1 MAQPMTAIKAER
13 SRRSGGRT
21 SHGLPFA
28 AKDRSIGRSSAF
40 HRNPQSSQSSQFYSD
55 WWQNGAPEEIRTP
68 DPQIRSLVLY
78 PAELRA
84 RFSPGI
90 RGLRAGWIRDRPGNV
105 AKERFSYPLRP
116 RLASLMALDIAGRLT
131 ANSAG
136 IIGVFRG
143 ARPTSPNDE
152 NASYFTPAPAR
163 YGR

>member
-1 MAQPMTAIKAER
+1 MIGRENVT
-13 SRRSGGRT
+13 RT
-21 SHGLPFA
+21 SFRRQ
-28 AKDRSIGRSSAF
+28 RSINWKIISLPPESAEF
-40 HRNPQSSQSSQFYSD
+40 AVLFRLVA
-55 WWQNGAPEEIRTP
+55 NGAPEEIRTP